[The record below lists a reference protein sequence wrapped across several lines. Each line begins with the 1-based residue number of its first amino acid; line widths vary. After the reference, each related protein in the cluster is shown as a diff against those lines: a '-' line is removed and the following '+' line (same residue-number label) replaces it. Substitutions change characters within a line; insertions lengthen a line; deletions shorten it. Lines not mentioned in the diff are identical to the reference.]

1 MFGKLGQMASLFSN
15 LPKLQEEMKKFQQ
28 NLGQLTAEG
37 EAGAGAVKVMV
48 NGKMEVLACRLVQ
61 SPLTDGDREM
71 LEELIKAA
79 TNQAM
84 QKVRQQTAE
93 AYAKMFV
100 DLGLPANLG
109 GMGLPGMM

>member
-15 LPKLQEEMKKFQQ
+15 LPKMQEEMKKFQA
-28 NLGQLTAEG
+28 NLGQITAEG
-37 EAGAGAVKVMV
+37 DAGAGAVKVMV
-48 NGKMEVLACRLVQ
+48 NGKMEIVACRLAQ
-61 SPLTDGDREM
+61 SPLTDRDREM

-84 QKVRQQTAE
+84 QKVREQIA
-93 AYAKMFV
+93 AGYAKLFG

-109 GMGLPGMM
+109 GMGLPGLM